1 MKRTI
6 ILSLITIVGLLLSA
20 CTSPDPNAK
29 NHYYSREP
37 LAVDIQIPKQFPTE
51 TSTKLQAKFTRGNQE
66 ISNPDFVHFII
77 WKHDGSMNTGMVEA
91 INEGDGI
98 YSFQTKIPDDGLYYV
113 QVHASYNGE
122 QLLPTKQ
129 FIVGNLTDT
138 EKQII
143 LENASTENTNGG
155 NHH

>member
-6 ILSLITIVGLLLSA
+6 ILYLITIVSVFLSA

-29 NHYYSREP
+29 NHYYSKAP
-37 LAVDIQIPKQFPTE
+37 LAIDIQIPNQFPIE
-51 TSTKLQAKFTRGNQE
+51 TSTKSQARFTQGNQE
-66 ISNPDFVHFII
+66 ISHPDFVHFII
-77 WKHDGSMNTGMVEA
+77 WKHDGSMNSGMVEA

-98 YSFQTKIPDDGLYYV
+98 YSFQTKIPKDGLYYV

-122 QLLPTKQ
+122 LLLPTKQ
-129 FIVGNLTDT
+129 FIVGNLTVS

-143 LENASTENTNGG
+143 LDNASTENTNGG